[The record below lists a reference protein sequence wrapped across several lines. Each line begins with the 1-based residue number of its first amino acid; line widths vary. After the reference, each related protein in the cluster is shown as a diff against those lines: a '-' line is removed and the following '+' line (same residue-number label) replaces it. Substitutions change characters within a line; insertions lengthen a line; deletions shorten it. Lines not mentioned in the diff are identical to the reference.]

1 MSQQS
6 TLFAKRLQAARKAK
20 SLTQEQLGVLT
31 GMDELSASAR
41 MNQYERGKHWPHYS
55 TVEKLA
61 QVLGVPAAY
70 FYAASESEAEL
81 LALFHQLG
89 SEEQVQFVESL
100 RSVVSEKQGSKT

>member
-1 MSQQS
+1 MPQQS
-6 TLFAKRLQAARKAK
+6 TIFAKRLQAARRAK

-70 FYAASESEAEL
+70 FYAGSESEAEML
-81 LALFHQLG
+81 VLFHQLG
-89 SEEQVQFVESL
+89 SEEQVRFMELL
-100 RSVVSEKQGSKT
+100 RSAVSERQNFNA

>member
-1 MSQQS
+1 MSQPS
-6 TLFAKRLQAARKAK
+6 TIFAKRLQAARKAK

-70 FYAASESEAEL
+70 FYAATESEAEL
-81 LALFHQLG
+81 LALFHQLDL
-89 SEEQVQFVESL
+89 EAQVRFMESL
-100 RSVVSEKQGSKT
+100 RLAVSEKRDSKA